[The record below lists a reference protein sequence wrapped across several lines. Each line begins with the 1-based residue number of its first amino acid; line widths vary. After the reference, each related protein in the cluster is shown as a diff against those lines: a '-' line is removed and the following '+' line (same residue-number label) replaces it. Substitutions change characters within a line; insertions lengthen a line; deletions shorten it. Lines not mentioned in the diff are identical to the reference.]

1 MGFSPRQAD
10 ARPSPG
16 ACHRLGF
23 GRNGASRID
32 RRAPLSNANLDL
44 TGATIAF
51 DLDGCLVDTAPD
63 LIGTL
68 NLILAEH
75 GHHGLPL
82 DSARSVVGHGARA
95 MLALGFQAVG
105 ETLDPE
111 RMNRLFERFIELY
124 RARIDMASRPYPG
137 VVEALDGFAA
147 AGARLV
153 VCTNKR
159 TDLSL
164 ALLDALDLTRR
175 FVAVVGP
182 DKAGA
187 AKPDPRHLLFAID
200 AAGGAA
206 DHALMVG
213 DSSTDV
219 GAAKAAGVPVV
230 AVSFGYNDVPAAE
243 LGADVL
249 IDSFAELPPIAR
261 RLLAGRRAAI
271 RPVLPDQADA

>member
-1 MGFSPRQAD
+1 
-10 ARPSPG
+10 
-16 ACHRLGF
+16 
-23 GRNGASRID
+23 
-32 RRAPLSNANLDL
+32 LSDDL
-44 TGATIAF
+44 SGATIAF

-68 NLILAEH
+68 NQILAEH
-75 GHHGLPL
+75 DHHGLPVEA
-82 DSARSVVGHGARA
+82 ARTVVGHGARA
-95 MLALGFQAVG
+95 MLALGFEAVG
-105 ETLDPE
+105 ETLSPE
-111 RMNRLFERFIELY
+111 RMTQLFERFIELY

-137 VVEALDGFAA
+137 VIDVLDGFAA
-147 AGARLV
+147 AGAKLV

-159 TDLSL
+159 TDLAL

-175 FVAVVGP
+175 FVDVVGP

-187 AKPDPRHLLFAID
+187 AKPDPRHLIFALET
-200 AAGGAA
+200 AGGSA
-206 DHALMVG
+206 DHALMIG

-243 LGADVL
+243 LGADAL
-249 IDSFAELPPIAR
+249 IDSFAELPAVAR
-261 RLLAGRRAAI
+261 RLLAARRPAI

>member
-1 MGFSPRQAD
+1 LNAAND
-10 ARPSPG
+10 
-16 ACHRLGF
+16 
-23 GRNGASRID
+23 
-32 RRAPLSNANLDL
+32 LS
-44 TGATIAF
+44 GATIAF

-82 DSARSVVGHGARA
+82 ASARSVVGHGARA
-95 MLALGFQAVG
+95 MLARGFEAVG
-105 ETLDPE
+105 ETPGPE
-111 RMNRLFERFIELY
+111 QMSHLFDRFIELY
-124 RARIDMASRPYPG
+124 RRRIDMASRPYPG
-137 VVEALDGFAA
+137 VVEVLDEF
-147 AGARLV
+147 AGAGAKLV

-175 FVAVVGP
+175 FIAGVGP

-187 AKPDPRHLLFAID
+187 AKPDPHHLIFAIQ
-200 AAGGAA
+200 AAGGSPGR
-206 DHALMVG
+206 ALMIG
-213 DSSTDV
+213 DSSSDV

-230 AVSFGYNDVPAAE
+230 AVSFGYSDVPPAQ
-243 LGADVL
+243 LGADAL
-249 IDSFAELPPIAR
+249 IDSFTELPSIAR
-261 RLLAGRRAAI
+261 RLLAEQQAAI

>member
-1 MGFSPRQAD
+1 LNEAE
-10 ARPSPG
+10 
-16 ACHRLGF
+16 
-23 GRNGASRID
+23 
-32 RRAPLSNANLDL
+32 DL
-44 TGATIAF
+44 RGATIAF

-63 LIGTL
+63 LVGTL

-75 GHHGLPL
+75 GHHSLPL
-82 DSARSVVGHGARA
+82 DSARTVVGHGARA
-95 MLALGFQAVG
+95 MLSLGFQAVG
-105 ETLDPE
+105 ETLAPE
-111 RMNRLFERFIELY
+111 RMNRLFDRFIELY
-124 RARIDMASRPYPG
+124 RGRIDMASRPYPG
-137 VVEALDGFAA
+137 VVEVLDAFAA

-175 FVAVVGP
+175 FVDVVGP

-187 AKPDPRHLLFAID
+187 AKPDPRHLIFALE
-200 AAGGAA
+200 AAGGSAER
-206 DHALMVG
+206 ALMIG

-230 AVSFGYNDVPAAE
+230 AVSFGYNDVPPAQ
-243 LGADVL
+243 LGADAV
-249 IDSFAELPPIAR
+249 IDSYAELPPIAR
-261 RLLAGRRAAI
+261 RLLARRGAAI

>member
-1 MGFSPRQAD
+1 MRTCQLLQGSPLVISPAL
-10 ARPSPG
+10 AETALSYRPES
-16 ACHRLGF
+16 
-23 GRNGASRID
+23 
-32 RRAPLSNANLDL
+32 PLSAANNDL
-44 TGATIAF
+44 GGATIAF

-63 LIGTL
+63 LVGTL
-68 NLILAEH
+68 NLILAEN

-82 DSARSVVGHGARA
+82 EAARTVVGHGARA
-95 MLALGFQAVG
+95 MLLRGFEAVG
-105 ETLDPE
+105 ETLGPE
-111 RMNRLFERFIELY
+111 QINHLFDRFIELY
-124 RARIDMASRPYPG
+124 RRRIDMASRPYPG
-137 VVEALDGFAA
+137 VVEVLDDFAA
-147 AGARLV
+147 AGAKLV

-187 AKPDPRHLLFAID
+187 AKPDPHHLLFAIQ
-200 AAGGAA
+200 AAGGSAER
-206 DHALMVG
+206 ALMIG
-213 DSSTDV
+213 DSSSDV
-219 GAAKAAGVPVV
+219 GAASAAGVPVV
-230 AVSFGYNDVPAAE
+230 AVSFGYSDIAPAD
-243 LGADVL
+243 LGADAV